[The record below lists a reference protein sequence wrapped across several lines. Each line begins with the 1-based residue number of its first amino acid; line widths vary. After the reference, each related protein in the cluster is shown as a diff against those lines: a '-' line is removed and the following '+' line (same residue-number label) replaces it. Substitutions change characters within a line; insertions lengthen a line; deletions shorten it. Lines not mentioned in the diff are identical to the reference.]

1 MKTFKWEVSEGN
13 FSYPSQIYGSK
24 HYSLSQVWDN
34 FTKSLHDYQV
44 RSRISKYPMK
54 NSHYENFWLDTSEY
68 RCCRPEVFCR
78 KSVLKNFAKFKG
90 ELLCQSLL
98 FEKVAGLRPYFFIK
112 NGTPA
117 QVFSCEFCKTSKNT
131 FFTEHLWWL
140 LLWTDLG
147 LTLIMVTFWRC
158 LATLFWTVAFLLNP
172 FLPMILAFSYKS
184 FIICK
189 TAS

>member
-24 HYSLSQVWDN
+24 HYSLSQVWNN

-90 ELLCQSLL
+90 ELLCQSLF
-98 FEKVAGLRPYFFIK
+98 FEKVAGLRPYFFFRHRCFHVNFAK
-112 NGTPA
+112 
-117 QVFSCEFCKTSKNT
+117 
-131 FFTEHLWWL
+131 L
-140 LLWTDLG
+140 LR
-147 LTLIMVTFWRC
+147 I
-158 LATLFWTVAFLLNP
+158 P
-172 FLPMILAFSYKS
+172 FLQNTSGGCFCEQISISL
-184 FIICK
+184 
-189 TAS
+189 

>member
-1 MKTFKWEVSEGN
+1 M
-13 FSYPSQIYGSK
+13 
-24 HYSLSQVWDN
+24 SLW
-34 FTKSLHDYQV
+34 
-44 RSRISKYPMK
+44 
-54 NSHYENFWLDTSEY
+54 DTSEY
-68 RCCRPEVFCR
+68 RCSRPEVFCR

-98 FEKVAGLRPYFFIK
+98 FEKVAGLRPYLFIK

-172 FLPMILAFSYKS
+172 FLPMILAFPYKS